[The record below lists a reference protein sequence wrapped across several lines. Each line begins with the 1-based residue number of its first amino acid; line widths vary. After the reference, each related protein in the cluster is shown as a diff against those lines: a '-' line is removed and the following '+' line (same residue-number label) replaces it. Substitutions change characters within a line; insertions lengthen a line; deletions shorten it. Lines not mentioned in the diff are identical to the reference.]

1 MSDLNYMFSCVEH
14 EKYFMKN
21 VSADCKDL
29 RLFKVIGEI
38 CLRFKPRLHQP
49 HRRSADLSADKM
61 PDFSSFF
68 IGRQEINYNYLV
80 IFFSIGRQFLC
91 FGNRPMVGRRSADK
105 TADVIFE

>member
-1 MSDLNYMFSCVEH
+1 MSDLIYMFSCVEH

-49 HRRSADLSADKM
+49 HRRSANLSADNM

-68 IGRQEINYNYLV
+68 IGQQEIYYNYLV
-80 IFFSIGRQFLC
+80 IIFFHRPTVFVFWQSADGRPTIGR
-91 FGNRPMVGRRSADK
+91 
-105 TADVIFE
+105 